1 MGGVLQLKVSL
12 LLLIVRD
19 RGLDANEQEKQFV
32 CEDVYVDSPSNLG
45 AI

>member
-19 RGLDANEQEKQFV
+19 GGLDANEQEKQFV
-32 CEDVYVDSPSNLG
+32 CEDAYVDSPSNLG